1 MNIAGFITIKMNS
14 QRLPNKNI
22 LDLGGHPMC
31 SYILNTLLS
40 TDRLHSVS
48 VFCSSDRIM
57 RYVPDGVNLVLR
69 DAALDADEVKG
80 LDLFQAFAR
89 TIEADYYLLGHAT
102 APFMTSRSV
111 EAAISAVESG
121 VYDSAFTA
129 QRIQTYS
136 WFGQSPI
143 NYNPVDMARTQDIQP
158 ILVESSGIYLFS
170 RDLILNHSRRIGDRP
185 FIVEVG
191 HPECI
196 DVDTLADFRLAE
208 KFADQLPA
216 PYDRSSPGRL
226 AVHGGYR

>member
-40 TDRLHSVS
+40 TDRLNSVS

-57 RYVPDGVNLVLR
+57 RYVPDGVSLVLR
-69 DAALDADEVKG
+69 DPALDADEIKG

-89 TIEADYYLLGHAT
+89 AVEADYYLLGHAT

-170 RDLILNHSRRIGDRP
+170 RDLILNHRRRIGDRP

>member
-40 TDRLHSVS
+40 VDRLNSVS
-48 VFCSSDRIM
+48 VFCSTDRIM
-57 RYVPDGVNLVLR
+57 RYVPDGVQLVLR
-69 DAALDADEVKG
+69 DQSLDGDEVKG

-89 TIEADYYLLGHAT
+89 AVEADYYLLGHAT
-102 APFMTSRSV
+102 APFLNPRSL

-129 QRIQTYS
+129 QRIQTYA
-136 WFGQSPI
+136 WFGQQPI
-143 NYNPVDMARTQDIQP
+143 NYNPSDMARTQDTQP

-170 RDLILNHSRRIGDRP
+170 RDLILNHRRRIGDRP

-191 HPECI
+191 YPECI
-196 DVDTLADFRLAE
+196 DVDTFEDFRLAE
-208 KFADQLPA
+208 KFVEQLPA
-216 PYDRSSPGRL
+216 PYDRSSAGRL
-226 AVHGGYR
+226 AIHGGYR

>member
-1 MNIAGFITIKMNS
+1 MSIAGFITIKMNS

-40 TDRLHSVS
+40 TDRLNSVS

-170 RDLILNHSRRIGDRP
+170 RDLILNHRRRIGDRP